1 MVSRVQSVGLCPFTL
16 TRSFC
21 RTLENGEEELNKILL
36 VKYSADLNTLED
48 DAGSKTGESKGEVE
62 WSNDGQTQ
70 GRDSKKQDSEE
81 TEGKEDGEHEGL
93 SAREKDRLIEL
104 LKRHEAS
111 GLERRIYKAIK
122 YAQKNGV
129 ADLNR
134 RLMQRYGENLEQRA
148 KPSKVVDLNHY
159 GVQMLHL
166 FYSKYDPVFIEKGGL
181 EQVRIWTKRNGIHAL
196 DRKLKRKYKESLMEF
211 SNRATELE
219 EALNLFY
226 ALVDTKR
233 SKREID
239 QVVTW
244 GLINGVAAVN
254 SNLRKKYGRD
264 LCAVDGKPWTKQV
277 SQLED

>member
-1 MVSRVQSVGLCPFTL
+1 MYTADGLLLLSL
-16 TRSFC
+16 THSCC
-21 RTLENGEEELNKILL
+21 RTLENGEEELNKILF
-36 VKYSADLNTLED
+36 VKYSADLNTFED
-48 DAGSKTGESKGEVE
+48 DAGSKVSRNKSKADWSNDDQTQGGESK
-62 WSNDGQTQ
+62 
-70 GRDSKKQDSEE
+70 KQESEE
-81 TEGKEDGEHEGL
+81 TQEMESGEHEGL
-93 SAREKDRLIEL
+93 SAQEKDRLIEL

-111 GLERRIYKAIK
+111 GLERRVYKAVK
-122 YAQKNGV
+122 YAKKNGV

-134 RLMQRYGENLEQRA
+134 RLLQRYGENLEQRA
-148 KPSKVVDLNHY
+148 KLSKVVDLNHY

-219 EALNLFY
+219 EALKLFY
-226 ALVDTKR
+226 ALVDAKR
-233 SKREID
+233 TEREVD

-254 SNLRKKYGRD
+254 SNLRKKYGKD